1 MHPEPADPRPHR
13 IGSKPMHWVFT
24 VLLFGT
30 ISAVVFGY
38 EAQPIADEHLEN
50 LHRITPKV
58 LSGAEPHDEAAFKAL
73 SSHGVKTVISVDGA
87 KPRVDLAKKYG
98 MRYVHLPIGY
108 DSVPAEKT
116 KDLAKALVEL
126 DGPIY
131 VHCHHGKH
139 RGPAAAASACVS
151 GGLLTNDEAVAV
163 LKKMG
168 TGANYA
174 GLWASARNTPT
185 IPLADLKQR
194 KVVFEEVAQVPP
206 IAEAMV
212 HVDEKYDHLKLA
224 QKAGWEKP
232 KDHPDID
239 PPHKALQLR
248 ELLFELMRTDE
259 FKAKP
264 DDYKKWTDESMQ
276 QAESLHKLLK
286 EGPKDPELKTKADA
300 LMNSLKKGCTDCH
313 KAYRDKK

>member
-1 MHPEPADPRPHR
+1 MKFVNS
-13 IGSKPMHWVFT
+13 ILLVLSFT
-24 VLLFGT
+24 GAQALAL
-30 ISAVVFGY
+30 
-38 EAQPIADEHLEN
+38 EAQAIPDEHLEN
-50 LHRITPKV
+50 LHRLTPKV

-87 KPRVDLAKKYG
+87 KPKVDLAKKYG

-108 DSVPAEKT
+108 DGVPTEKT
-116 KDLAKALVEL
+116 KDLAKALIEL

-139 RGPAAAASACVS
+139 RGPAAAAAACVA
-151 GGLLTNDEAVAV
+151 GGLLSNDEAVNV
-163 LKKMG
+163 LTKMG

-174 GLWASARNTPT
+174 GLWKSARTT
-185 IPLADLKQR
+185 ATMPLEELKKR
-194 KVVFEEVAQVPP
+194 NVDFREIAAVPP

-212 HVDEKYDHLKLA
+212 HVDEKFDHLKLA

-239 PPHKALQLR
+239 PPHEALQLR

-264 DDYKKWTDESMQ
+264 DDYKKWTEESLL

-286 EGPKDPELKTKADA
+286 DGPPTAEAKTKSDA
-300 LMNSLKKGCTDCH
+300 LMTSLKKGCADCH

>member
-1 MHPEPADPRPHR
+1 M
-13 IGSKPMHWVFT
+13 KF
-24 VLLFGT
+24 VL
-30 ISAVVFGY
+30 SATMICCLSAGLAAH
-38 EAQPIADEHLEN
+38 EAQSIPDEHLEN
-50 LHRITPKV
+50 LHRLTPKV

-73 SSHGVKTVISVDGA
+73 SHHGVKTVISVDGA
-87 KPRVDLAKKYG
+87 KPNVELAKKYG

-108 DSVPAEKT
+108 DGVPTEKT
-116 KDLAKALVEL
+116 RDIAKALIEL

-139 RGPAAAASACVS
+139 RGPAAAAAACVA
-151 GGLLTNDEAVAV
+151 GGLLTSDEAVDV
-163 LKKMG
+163 LRKMG

-174 GLWASARNTPT
+174 GLWASARNAQPV
-185 IPLADLKQR
+185 PLVDLQQR
-194 KVVFEEVAQVPP
+194 KVDFREIAEVPP

-224 QKAGWEKP
+224 QKAGWTKP

-239 PPHKALQLR
+239 PPHEALQLR

-264 DDYKKWTDESMQ
+264 DDYRKWTEASMK
-276 QAESLHKLLK
+276 QAETLHKLLRD
-286 EGPKDPELKTKADA
+286 GPNEPELKTKADA
-300 LMNSLKKGCTDCH
+300 LMTELKKGCTDCH